1 MLTRSFFARA
11 PLAPGRFAALPVG
24 AVSARGTMRDRLLAL
39 RGGLL
44 SRCASLFPESGE
56 QSVWFGGALGG
67 GMHAPNV
74 LEAMLLTAAELGDEE
89 LRRQALSL
97 CSRVVEG
104 QREDGSFGAEGETFA
119 ARGRMLRALAA
130 AYSMSGD
137 KQLLTF
143 MLRYMKYLH
152 DTLRVRSLSAEDAM
166 HTADTLE
173 AGILLYNITG
183 QKAILSV
190 LMMLVSQGADYTSL
204 YHAFPYRTPI
214 SRSFSADELLD
225 ALAHEDESGYTHH
238 LLRSANGANLCEG
251 LRASALCGVLTGS
264 GKHLSAAEAGL
275 ARMNKAHGAA
285 GGGVTADPLLAGTH
299 PSRGV
304 SAVSACE
311 LAASLETLLT
321 CPGGEF
327 GADQLETLMYNT
339 IDAAFSPDGRGV
351 QPIQQANQ
359 AMLSHAVRFP
369 LSGDASGLF
378 SLEDGDALCSLLSAW
393 QRFLHAQWMVS
404 RDDGLCAMGYAP
416 CAVRYRLS
424 GTAVRIDV
432 ESDYPE
438 DGSVRII
445 VHPEESAAFPIHLRI
460 PDWAVGATAAVD
472 GDILSAQAGGF
483 LTLNR
488 QWQDGDEI
496 LLTLP
501 MAVRKAPAFHQAVSI
516 ARGPIRFV
524 YAPKTVA
531 AKDSLGRDTLSA
543 EEGFAVALIGSEEIR
558 VVRRE
563 DGSLALHA
571 RVTSLPRWGMRAAS
585 CDQPP
590 IVLSDAD
597 ERAAFDAELLPYADA
612 LIRLA
617 VLPIL

>member
-1 MLTRSFFARA
+1 MLTRTFFARA
-11 PLAPGRFAALPVG
+11 PLAPGRFAPLPVG
-24 AVSARGTMRDRLLAL
+24 AVTAQGAMRDRLLAL

-44 SRCASLFPESGE
+44 SRCASLFPEAGE
-56 QSVWFGGALGG
+56 QSAWFGGALGG
-67 GMHAPNV
+67 GMHAPEL
-74 LEAMLLTAAELGDEE
+74 LEAMLLTGAQLGDEE
-89 LRRQALSL
+89 LRREALHL
-97 CSRVVEG
+97 CGLVVEH
-104 QREDGSFGAEGETFA
+104 QREDGSFGAPGETFA
-119 ARGRMLRALAA
+119 ARGRMLRALCA

-166 HTADTLE
+166 HTADTME

-204 YHAFPYRTPI
+204 FHAFPYRTPI
-214 SRSFSADELLD
+214 SRSFTAQELLD

-238 LLRSANGANLCEG
+238 LLRSASGANLCEG
-251 LRASALCGVLTGS
+251 LRVSALCGVLTGS
-264 GKHLSAAEAGL
+264 GKHLSAPEAGL
-275 ARMNKAHGAA
+275 ARLNKAHGAA
-285 GGGVTADPLLAGTH
+285 GGGVTADPLLGGTH

-311 LAASLETLLT
+311 LAASLETLLA

-351 QPIQQANQ
+351 QPMQQANQ
-359 AMLSHAVRFP
+359 AMLSRAARFP
-369 LSGDASGLF
+369 LCGADAGLF

-393 QRFLHAQWMVS
+393 PRFVQAQWMIS

-416 CAVRYRLS
+416 CSVRYRLS
-424 GTAVRIDV
+424 GASVRVDV
-432 ESDYPE
+432 ESDYPAS
-438 DGSVRII
+438 GSVHIT
-445 VHPEESAAFPIHLRI
+445 VHTDTKAAFPIHLRI
-460 PDWAVGATAAVD
+460 PEWANGATVAVD
-472 GDILSAQAGGF
+472 GEILPAQAGGF
-483 LTLNR
+483 VTLNR
-488 QWQDGDEI
+488 DWQDGDEI

-501 MAVRKAPAFHQAVSI
+501 MAVRRLPAFHQAVSV
-516 ARGPIRFV
+516 ARGPLRFA
-524 YAPKTVA
+524 YAPKTVEHE
-531 AKDSLGRDTLSA
+531 DTLSA
-543 EEGFAVALIGSEEIR
+543 EIGFAVALVGGEEIR
-558 VVRRE
+558 VVE
-563 DGSLALHA
+563 HMDGSVVLAA
-571 RVTSLPRWGMRAAS
+571 RVAPLPRWGMRAAS

-597 ERAAFDAELLPYADA
+597 VANAFDAELVPYAEA
-612 LIRLA
+612 VIRLA
-617 VLPIL
+617 VLPVL

>member
-1 MLTRSFFARA
+1 MNKQTYLAKLAQLLA
-11 PLAPGRFAALPVG
+11 PLPEQERQDALNYYEEYFDAAG
-24 AVSARGTMRDRLLAL
+24 
-39 RGGLL
+39 
-44 SRCASLFPESGE
+44 PEAE
-56 QSVWFGGALGG
+56 DA
-67 GMHAPNV
+67 
-74 LEAMLLTAAELGDEE
+74 TAAELGDEE

-119 ARGRMLRALAA
+119 ARGRMLRALAV

-327 GADQLETLMYNT
+327 GADQLEQRKQPRRAVFASLIYTEHN
-339 IDAAFSPDGRGV
+339 GV
-351 QPIQQANQ
+351 I
-359 AMLSHAVRFP
+359 L
-369 LSGDASGLF
+369 
-378 SLEDGDALCSLLSAW
+378 
-393 QRFLHAQWMVS
+393 
-404 RDDGLCAMGYAP
+404 DDPAYAP
-416 CAVRYRLS
+416 
-424 GTAVRIDV
+424 T
-432 ESDYPE
+432 
-438 DGSVRII
+438 
-445 VHPEESAAFPIHLRI
+445 
-460 PDWAVGATAAVD
+460 
-472 GDILSAQAGGF
+472 
-483 LTLNR
+483 
-488 QWQDGDEI
+488 
-496 LLTLP
+496 
-501 MAVRKAPAFHQAVSI
+501 
-516 ARGPIRFV
+516 
-524 YAPKTVA
+524 
-531 AKDSLGRDTLSA
+531 
-543 EEGFAVALIGSEEIR
+543 
-558 VVRRE
+558 
-563 DGSLALHA
+563 
-571 RVTSLPRWGMRAAS
+571 
-585 CDQPP
+585 
-590 IVLSDAD
+590 
-597 ERAAFDAELLPYADA
+597 
-612 LIRLA
+612 
-617 VLPIL
+617 

>member
-1 MLTRSFFARA
+1 MLTRTFFARA
-11 PLAPGRFAALPVG
+11 PLAPGRFAPLPVG
-24 AVSARGTMRDRLLAL
+24 AVSAQGAMRDRLLAL

-44 SRCASLFPESGE
+44 SRCASLFPEAGE
-56 QSVWFGGALGG
+56 QSAWFGGALGG
-67 GMHAPNV
+67 GMHAPEL
-74 LEAMLLTAAELGDEE
+74 LEAMLLTGAQLGDEE
-89 LRRQALSL
+89 LRREALHL
-97 CSRVVEG
+97 CGLVVEH
-104 QREDGSFGAEGETFA
+104 QREDGSFGAPGETFA
-119 ARGRMLRALAA
+119 ARGRMLRALCA

-166 HTADTLE
+166 HTADTME

-204 YHAFPYRTPI
+204 FHAFPYRTPI
-214 SRSFSADELLD
+214 SRSFTAQELLD

-238 LLRSANGANLCEG
+238 LLRSASGANLCEG
-251 LRASALCGVLTGS
+251 LRVSALCGVLTGS
-264 GKHLSAAEAGL
+264 GKHLSAPEAGL
-275 ARMNKAHGAA
+275 ARLNKAHGAA
-285 GGGVTADPLLAGTH
+285 GGGVTADPLLGGTH

-311 LAASLETLLT
+311 LAASLETLFA

-351 QPIQQANQ
+351 QPMQQANQ
-359 AMLSHAVRFP
+359 AMLSRAARFP
-369 LSGDASGLF
+369 LCGEDAGLF

-393 QRFLHAQWMVS
+393 PRFVQAQWMIS

-416 CAVRYRLS
+416 CSVRYRLS
-424 GTAVRIDV
+424 GASVRVDV
-432 ESDYPE
+432 ESDYPAS
-438 DGSVRII
+438 GSVHIT
-445 VHPEESAAFPIHLRI
+445 VHTDTKAAFPIHLRI
-460 PDWAVGATAAVD
+460 PEWANGATVAVD
-472 GDILSAQAGGF
+472 GEILPAQAGGF
-483 LTLNR
+483 VTLNR
-488 QWQDGDEI
+488 DWQDGDEI

-501 MAVRKAPAFHQAVSI
+501 MAVRRLPAFHHAVSV
-516 ARGPIRFV
+516 ARGPLRFA
-524 YAPKTVA
+524 YAPKTVEHE
-531 AKDSLGRDTLSA
+531 DTLSA
-543 EEGFAVALIGSEEIR
+543 EIGFAVALVGGEEIR
-558 VVRRE
+558 VVE
-563 DGSLALHA
+563 HMDGSVVLAA
-571 RVTSLPRWGMRAAS
+571 RVAPLPRWGMRAAS

-597 ERAAFDAELLPYADA
+597 VAKAFDAELVPYAEA
-612 LIRLA
+612 VIRLA
-617 VLPIL
+617 VLPVL